1 MAFNY
6 YRKSDAGQFSFI
18 RIPKALMTEESF
30 DSLSLQSKLL
40 YGMLIDRM
48 GASCKN
54 QWIDEENRVY
64 IVYPIQ
70 EIQKDMKVSKHK
82 SEGNKYLTQSLSKY
96 GKKEQ
101 KLISRIY
108 AIIKSMLPK
117 DMAEMVVKKIQEE
130 LSK

>member
-1 MAFNY
+1 MFNY
-6 YRKSDAGQFSFI
+6 YRKLEAGQFSFI

-48 GASCKN
+48 SVSGKN

-70 EIQKDMKVSKHK
+70 EIQKDMRLQEV
-82 SEGNKYLTQSLSKY
+82 
-96 GKKEQ
+96 
-101 KLISRIY
+101 LI
-108 AIIKSMLPK
+108 
-117 DMAEMVVKKIQEE
+117 
-130 LSK
+130 

>member
-1 MAFNY
+1 MAVSY

-70 EIQKDMKVSKHK
+70 EIQKYMKVSKHK
-82 SEGNKYLTQSLSKY
+82 AIDCLSELENIGLVEKRLRGNGVLAIKPPYRTHRVFLTIIRF
-96 GKKEQ
+96 
-101 KLISRIY
+101 IS
-108 AIIKSMLPK
+108 IIKQF
-117 DMAEMVVKKIQEE
+117 A
-130 LSK
+130 

>member
-6 YRKSDAGQFSFI
+6 YKKSDAGQFSFI

-82 SEGNKYLTQSLSKY
+82 AIDCLSELENIGLVEKRLRGNGRPTHLY
-96 GKKEQ
+96 
-101 KLISRIY
+101 
-108 AIIKSMLPK
+108 
-117 DMAEMVVKKIQEE
+117 VKNFV
-130 LSK
+130 SASV